1 MYWSAAVF
9 RLPEESAA
17 VLAVVVTAAHGQEK
31 LIKWLRLKP
40 VFWKG
45 FPVVPFDVF
54 RERCVNIT
62 VRLFGGRSGSVVLCA
77 TVKTEQEA
85 NEGPQ

>member
-1 MYWSAAVF
+1 VSV
-9 RLPEESAA
+9 
-17 VLAVVVTAAHGQEK
+17 AHGQEK
-31 LIKWLRLKP
+31 QLEWIRFKQ

-62 VRLFGGRSGSVVLCA
+62 VRLFGGRGGSLVLCA
-77 TVKTEQEA
+77 TVKTEQECA
-85 NEGPQ
+85 NEIAEEEK